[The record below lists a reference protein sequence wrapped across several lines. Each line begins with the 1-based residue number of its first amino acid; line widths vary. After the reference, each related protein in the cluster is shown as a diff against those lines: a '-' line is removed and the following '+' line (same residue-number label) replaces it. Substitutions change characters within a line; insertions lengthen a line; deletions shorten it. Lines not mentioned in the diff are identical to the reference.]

1 MSYNSRFAQELAEIA
16 AASLGVAPSDEAF
29 IFLDATT
36 GLLSATIN
44 TGAAQPLA
52 LLGNGTT
59 LAANSFLFGSSAGN
73 VQSTSAATNGQLLIG
88 STGADPVKASLTAGT
103 GITITP
109 GAGSITIASTASG
122 TVGPGTTNRIA
133 KFTAATTI
141 GDSNVSDDG
150 TTVTVLSSG
159 AANPV
164 LFVRGAAAQTGDLQ
178 RWQDSTPSTLASVSS
193 DGTILSTSG
202 FTGTLGTIT
211 TDKRVISGTAT
222 WNAGGVTFY
231 GGFINIT
238 DTASGANS
246 RLLSIQLAGVEKL
259 YVDKSGNTV
268 IDGNLTVNGTTT
280 TINSTVVNIADR
292 VIHMNYAPA
301 GTVPV
306 PTQICGFEVERGS
319 IASVYRDGA
328 GMFWIEG
335 STLFRVAFNTAADD
349 TNLGANVGLT
359 AGTITSDIGT
369 ITAAQNSYAA
379 VATWNNGAVTFTAA
393 DINITDTASAAAS
406 RLLALRVGGADRMI
420 VTKDGA
426 ITSATLTANAFIYS
440 ATGSVI
446 TSTAAPTDGQ
456 LLIGSTGAA
465 PVVATLTAGTGIS
478 ITNGA
483 GSITIA
489 LSTPVSIA
497 NGGTNS
503 TTALNNNR
511 IMVSS
516 GGAIVEAAA
525 LTNGQLLIGS
535 TGAAPVAATL
545 TAGTGISITNGA
557 GSITIASTASGT
569 VGPGTTN
576 RIAKFTAA
584 TTIGDSNIS
593 DNGTT
598 ITALSSGAANPVLAV
613 QGAAAQTGDLQRWQD
628 NTATVLSSITAAGI
642 FNSTTFTASSFA
654 FVNASQNLVT
664 TAAPTNG
671 QLLIGSTGANPVVAA
686 LTAGTGISI
695 TNGAGSI
702 TIALSTPVSIAN
714 GGTNSTTALNNNRI
728 MVSSGGAIVEA
739 AALTNGQLL
748 IGSTG
753 AAPVAAA
760 ITAGLNMVVTNG
772 AGSIS
777 LASLSNTTNQTAN
790 YSASAT
796 DTAIYVAN
804 PGGGTVTITL
814 PSAVTAGAG
823 KIYVIKRTNAGGGA
837 ANRVDITSATNID
850 GATTQS
856 LNTQY
861 SSITVQSDGTV
872 WNII

>member
-1 MSYNSRFAQELAEIA
+1 
-16 AASLGVAPSDEAF
+16 
-29 IFLDATT
+29 
-36 GLLSATIN
+36 LLIGS
-44 TGAAQPLA
+44 TGAIPVVAAITAGTGISVTNGAGSITIA
-52 LLGNGTT
+52 LSTPVSIANGGT
-59 LAANSFLFGSSAGN
+59 NSSTALNNDRIMVSSAGAI
-73 VQSTSAATNGQLLIG
+73 VEAAALTNGQLLIG
-88 STGADPVKASLTAGT
+88 STGAAPVAASITAGT
-103 GITITP
+103 GITVTP
-109 GAGSITIASTASG
+109 GAGTITIASTSSG
-122 TVGPGTTNRIA
+122 TVGPGTTNRVA
-133 KFTAATTI
+133 KFTAATTV

-178 RWQDSTPSTLASVSS
+178 RWQDSTPTTLASVSS
-193 DGTILSTSG
+193 DGTITSTSG

-211 TDKRVISGTAT
+211 TDKRIISGTAT

-231 GGFINIT
+231 GGLINIT

-246 RLLSIQLAGVEKL
+246 RLISIQLAGVEKL
-259 YVDKSGNTV
+259 YVDKAGDTTIN
-268 IDGNLTVNGTTT
+268 GNLTVNGTTT

-306 PTQICGFEVERGS
+306 PSAICGFEVERGS

-328 GMFWIEG
+328 GMFWVEG
-335 STLFRVAFNTAADD
+335 STLFRVAFNTNADD
-349 TNLGANVGLT
+349 ANLGANVGLT

-440 ATGSVI
+440 ATASVI
-446 TSTAAPTDGQ
+446 TSTAAP
-456 LLIGSTGAA
+456 
-465 PVVATLTAGTGIS
+465 
-478 ITNGA
+478 
-483 GSITIA
+483 
-489 LSTPVSIA
+489 
-497 NGGTNS
+497 
-503 TTALNNNR
+503 
-511 IMVSS
+511 
-516 GGAIVEAAA
+516 
-525 LTNGQLLIGS
+525 TNGQLLIGS
-535 TGAAPVAATL
+535 TGAAPVVSTI
-545 TAGTGISITNGA
+545 TAGTGITVTNGA
-557 GSITIASTASGT
+557 GTITIASTSSGS

-576 RIAKFTAA
+576 RISKFTAA
-584 TTIGDSNIS
+584 TTVGDSNIS

-598 ITALSSGAANPVLAV
+598 ITALSSGAANPVFAV
-613 QGAAAQTGDLQRWQD
+613 QGAAAQTANLQNWQD
-628 NTATVLSSITAAGI
+628 STATVLSSITAAGV

-654 FVNASQNLVT
+654 FVNASQNLVS

-714 GGTNSTTALNNNRI
+714 GGTNSSTALNNNRI
-728 MVSSGGAIVEA
+728 MVSSAGAIVEA

-760 ITAGLNMVVTNG
+760 ITAGLNMFITNG

-777 LASLSNTTNQTAN
+777 LASLSATTNQTAN
-790 YSASAT
+790 YSALST

-804 PGGGTVTITL
+804 PGAGTVTITL

-823 KIYVIKRTNAGGGA
+823 KIYIVKRTNAGGGA
-837 ANRVDITSATNID
+837 TNRVSITSATNID
-850 GATTQS
+850 GVATQD

-861 SSITVQSDGTV
+861 SSITVQSDGTI
-872 WNII
+872 WNIV